1 MDITRLQELL
11 TDFSKSNST
20 LSSLPSALLEA
31 TVPGYSI
38 ISQLIFRFFGF
49 DIGLALSGFLVIFS
63 LFQGASFIYN
73 LGYSYYL
80 DYFTSSIEID
90 DNDGLFDQVV
100 AWVATQR
107 MTKISRALRAVSRY
121 ASDFHDGDED
131 PHSVDDEV
139 TDDMGIFNYDKWA
152 SNVSPRYEPNF
163 GSDRFIYN
171 GRTFRFCRQKVDNK
185 GPSHHHRDDQML
197 QIRCNGRSTQPIKAL
212 LVHIK
217 AWRLSREAKLTS
229 VYRAAPKDGYRAG
242 DWMRQATRPSRPID
256 TVALD
261 EQQKA
266 MIIRDI
272 NEYFQPATARW
283 YAARGIPYRRGYL
296 FHGPPGTGKT
306 SLSFALA
313 GIFGVGVYCI
323 SLSEVGITEAH
334 LSSLFSKL
342 PKRCIVL
349 LEDIDSAGLRREGDP
364 APGDDA
370 SSTAS
375 DTDRDPAEEITKI
388 SKTLKNAAK
397 ESKKKDSLSLISMS
411 GLLNIIDGAASHE
424 GRVLIMSTNYPEKLD
439 EALIRPGRIDLQV
452 RFTLATHAQIRDI
465 FMRMYTIQP
474 DEARAKQDKGQHE
487 VVNPAV
493 EILKSLSSE
502 TVTRDFDTE
511 MITKMAEEFADQFS
525 DETFSP
531 AEIQG
536 YLLMHKTDPVGALGK
551 VGVWREKMLEAKR
564 RGKKVVNT

>member
-1 MDITRLQELL
+1 
-11 TDFSKSNST
+11 
-20 LSSLPSALLEA
+20 
-31 TVPGYSI
+31 
-38 ISQLIFRFFGF
+38 
-49 DIGLALSGFLVIFS
+49 
-63 LFQGASFIYN
+63 
-73 LGYSYYL
+73 
-80 DYFTSSIEID
+80 
-90 DNDGLFDQVV
+90 
-100 AWVATQR
+100 
-107 MTKISRALRAVSRY
+107 
-121 ASDFHDGDED
+121 
-131 PHSVDDEV
+131 
-139 TDDMGIFNYDKWA
+139 
-152 SNVSPRYEPNF
+152 
-163 GSDRFIYN
+163 
-171 GRTFRFCRQKVDNK
+171 
-185 GPSHHHRDDQML
+185 
-197 QIRCNGRSTQPIKAL
+197 
-212 LVHIK
+212 
-217 AWRLSREAKLTS
+217 
-229 VYRAAPKDGYRAG
+229 
-242 DWMRQATRPSRPID
+242 
-256 TVALD
+256 
-261 EQQKA
+261 
-266 MIIRDI
+266 
-272 NEYFQPATARW
+272 
-283 YAARGIPYRRGYL
+283 
-296 FHGPPGTGKT
+296 
-306 SLSFALA
+306 
-313 GIFGVGVYCI
+313 
-323 SLSEVGITEAH
+323 VGITEAQ

-370 SSTAS
+370 SSTPS
-375 DTDRDPAEEITKI
+375 DTDGDAAGKNTRI
-388 SKTLKNAAK
+388 SKTPKNAAK
-397 ESKKKDSLSLISMS
+397 EGNKKDSLSLISMS

-536 YLLMHKTDPVGALGK
+536 YLLMYKTDPVGALEK